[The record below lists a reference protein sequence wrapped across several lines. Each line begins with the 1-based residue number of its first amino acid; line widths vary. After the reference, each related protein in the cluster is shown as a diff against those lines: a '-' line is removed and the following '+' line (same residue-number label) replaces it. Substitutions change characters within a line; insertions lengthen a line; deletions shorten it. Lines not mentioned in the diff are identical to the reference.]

1 MSFALPDKMI
11 AIEIKEPGGPEVL
24 VPTERDIPVINKN
37 EVLLKVLAAGVN
49 RPDVMQRKG
58 QYPPPRGASD
68 IPGLEVAGIV
78 VALGE
83 DVRDLAEGE
92 EVCALIAGG
101 GYAEFCAA
109 SAQLCLPKPALLTM
123 AQTAA
128 IPETFFTVW
137 DNVFTRGQLQEG
149 ETLLIHGGSSGIGT
163 TAIQLAKARGAKVFA
178 TAGTEEKCAAC
189 ESLGADKAINYKEE
203 DFLDAVHQETGG
215 AGVNVIL
222 DMVGGDYV
230 AKNLNALSF
239 GGRLIQIAIQ
249 KGTKAEIP
257 VHLILVKQ
265 LMFTG
270 STLRARPVI
279 EKAKIALELE
289 KEVWPLL
296 DKKIIEPKIFREFP
310 LKDAAKAHRLMDSSA
325 HIGKIVLTV

>member
-1 MSFALPDKMI
+1 MLFRS
-11 AIEIKEPGGPEVL
+11 
-24 VPTERDIPVINKN
+24 
-37 EVLLKVLAAGVN
+37 
-49 RPDVMQRKG
+49 
-58 QYPPPRGASD
+58 
-68 IPGLEVAGIV
+68 
-78 VALGE
+78 
-83 DVRDLAEGE
+83 
-92 EVCALIAGG
+92 
-101 GYAEFCAA
+101 
-109 SAQLCLPKPALLTM
+109 
-123 AQTAA
+123 
-128 IPETFFTVW
+128 
-137 DNVFTRGQLQEG
+137 
-149 ETLLIHGGSSGIGT
+149 
-163 TAIQLAKARGAKVFA
+163 
-178 TAGTEEKCAAC
+178 AC

-230 AKNLNALSF
+230 AQNLNALSF

-265 LMFTG
+265 LVFTG

-296 DKKIIEPKIFREFP
+296 DKKIIEPKIFREF
-310 LKDAAKAHRLMDSSA
+310 
-325 HIGKIVLTV
+325 

>member
-11 AIEIKEPGGPEVL
+11 AIEIKKPGGPEVL
-24 VPTERDIPVINKN
+24 VPTERDIPVINKD

-83 DVRDLAEGE
+83 DVKDLAEGE

-109 SAQLCLPKPALLTM
+109 SAQLCLPKPARLTM

-137 DNVFTRGQLQEG
+137 DNVFTRGQLQKG

-178 TAGTEEKCAAC
+178 TAGTDEKCAAC

-215 AGVNVIL
+215 AGVSVIL

-230 AKNLNALSF
+230 SKNLNALSF

-265 LMFTG
+265 LVFTG

>member
-11 AIEIKEPGGPEVL
+11 AIEIKKPGGPEVL
-24 VPTERDIPVINKN
+24 VPTERDIPVINKD

-178 TAGTEEKCAAC
+178 TAGTDEKCAAC

>member
-11 AIEIKEPGGPEVL
+11 AIEIKEAGGPEVL
-24 VPTERDIPVINKN
+24 MPTKRDIPIINKD

-109 SAQLCLPKPALLTM
+109 SAQLCLQKPAHLTM

-163 TAIQLAKARGAKVFA
+163 TAIQLAKARGAKVFV
-178 TAGTEEKCAAC
+178 TAGTDEKCAAC
-189 ESLGADKAINYKEE
+189 EFLGADKAINYREE

-230 AKNLNALSF
+230 SKNLNALSF

-257 VHLILVKQ
+257 VHLILLKQ
-265 LMFTG
+265 LVITG

-296 DKKIIEPKIFREFP
+296 DKKIIEPQIFREFT

>member
-137 DNVFTRGQLQEG
+137 DNVFTRGQLQDG

>member
-1 MSFALPDKMI
+1 MI
-11 AIEIKEPGGPEVL
+11 AIEIKKPGGPEVL
-24 VPTERDIPVINKN
+24 VPTERDIPVINKD

-83 DVRDLAEGE
+83 DVKDLAEGE

-178 TAGTEEKCAAC
+178 TAGTDEKCAAC

>member
-24 VPTERDIPVINKN
+24 VPTERDIPVINKD

-178 TAGTEEKCAAC
+178 TAGTDEKCAAC
-189 ESLGADKAINYKEE
+189 ESLGADKAINYNEE

>member
-24 VPTERDIPVINKN
+24 VPTERDIPVINKD

-83 DVRDLAEGE
+83 NVRDLAEGE

-137 DNVFTRGQLQEG
+137 DNVFTRGQLKEG

-178 TAGTEEKCAAC
+178 TAGTDEKCAAC

>member
-24 VPTERDIPVINKN
+24 VPTERDIPVINKD

-163 TAIQLAKARGAKVFA
+163 TAIQLAKARGAKVLA
-178 TAGTEEKCAAC
+178 TAGTNEKCAAC

-325 HIGKIVLTV
+325 HIGKIVLRV

>member
-11 AIEIKEPGGPEVL
+11 AIEIKKPGGPEVL
-24 VPTERDIPVINKN
+24 VPTERDIPVINKD

-163 TAIQLAKARGAKVFA
+163 TAIQLAKERGAKVFA

>member
-24 VPTERDIPVINKN
+24 VPTERDIPVINKD

-163 TAIQLAKARGAKVFA
+163 TAIQLAKARGAKVLA
-178 TAGTEEKCAAC
+178 TAGTNEKCAAC

-310 LKDAAKAHRLMDSSA
+310 LKDAARAHRLMDSSA
-325 HIGKIVLTV
+325 HIGKIVLRV

>member
-24 VPTERDIPVINKN
+24 VPTERDIPVINKD

-178 TAGTEEKCAAC
+178 TAGTDEKCAAC

>member
-11 AIEIKEPGGPEVL
+11 AIEIKKPGGPEVL
-24 VPTERDIPVINKN
+24 VPTERDIPVINKD

-83 DVRDLAEGE
+83 NVRDLAEGE

-178 TAGTEEKCAAC
+178 TAGTDEKCAAC